1 MEERGLTYDRENGGS
16 KEYPD
21 AILIV
26 PSEIPCGCEEDEEG
40 CECSCE
46 KQLQRNNGINFAYE
60 SPT

>member
-40 CECSCE
+40 
-46 KQLQRNNGINFAYE
+46 Q
-60 SPT
+60 